1 MKKIMLPVNACSLQ
15 KEDVLNMC
23 SDDLRLT
30 KYILEDGFKDSYVL
44 KIL

>member
-1 MKKIMLPVNACSLQ
+1 MHAVYKKKMFLTC
-15 KEDVLNMC
+15 VLMIYV
-23 SDDLRLT
+23 LT